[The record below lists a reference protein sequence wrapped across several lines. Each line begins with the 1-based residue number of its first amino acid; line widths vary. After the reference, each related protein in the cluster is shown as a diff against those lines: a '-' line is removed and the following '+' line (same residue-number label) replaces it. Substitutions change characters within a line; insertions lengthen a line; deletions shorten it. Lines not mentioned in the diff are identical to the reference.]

1 MHVSRMHI
9 HISINDDLYV
19 KVTPTSCHPF
29 TCLIPLYMHS
39 NIRIINPYT
48 HAEWLYQLVYSA
60 YV

>member
-1 MHVSRMHI
+1 MHI

-29 TCLIPLYMHS
+29 TCLIPLYMYS

-48 HAEWLYQLVYSA
+48 HVEWLYQLVYSA